1 MLIKIEFIKNYSIL
15 LFLLLFYPPIMFIR
29 IKKAVILALNLFLPY
44 FAYLFL
50 VENYFILLKK
60 YNNSSFVHYHLYS
73 SSNQNKKKNFSSL
86 WSVTLLLLSSSSFF
100 CFFSQYQVALGAKS
114 SSLFGQL
121 FFQFH
126 FQTPFCF
133 VANKRCQ

>member
-1 MLIKIEFIKNYSIL
+1 
-15 LFLLLFYPPIMFIR
+15 MFIR

-86 WSVTLLLLSSSSFF
+86 WSITLLLLSSSSFF
-100 CFFSQYQVALGAKS
+100 CFFLNIRLHLARKVLLFSDSFSFS
-114 SSLFGQL
+114 SVFRHLSVSLQIKDASKYVFL
-121 FFQFH
+121 L
-126 FQTPFCF
+126 CF
-133 VANKRCQ
+133 